1 MREKNRKP
9 IKGCFYEDENNR
21 LTQNNIA
28 SWFNQNFSKEAD
40 DHQSELELDGDSDN
54 LNLLSEAISD
64 ILIRKFCSSTMKI
77 MENKF

>member
-9 IKGCFYEDENNR
+9 IKGCFYEA
-21 LTQNNIA
+21 QNNIA
-28 SWFNQNFSKEAD
+28 SWFNQNFSEEAD